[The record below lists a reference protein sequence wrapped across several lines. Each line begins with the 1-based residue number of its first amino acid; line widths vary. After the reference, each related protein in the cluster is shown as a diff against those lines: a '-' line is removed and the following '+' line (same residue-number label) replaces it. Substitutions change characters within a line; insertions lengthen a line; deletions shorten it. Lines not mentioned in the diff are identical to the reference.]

1 MPETDPHRRRLWTGP
16 QDHGHDHDWLSPDP
30 EPTRVQEPAPY
41 PLRRPP
47 SRKRP
52 VAIVAGALVLAIG
65 GIGAGMVL
73 ENGGVGN
80 ERATVTLPVVNGATA
95 ETRAGQIYRAT
106 EEGIVQLRTGN
117 ASGTGFIVDKNGTI
131 VTNAHVVDSATTV
144 RVVFDDGEKSV
155 EGKVLG
161 RDVSTDLAVVKVAPS
176 DLPQSAVALALAD
189 SDDVKAGDEVIA
201 VGYPL
206 GLDRTV
212 TQGII
217 SGLGRQIQA
226 QNGFSIDKVLQ
237 TDASINPGNSGGP
250 LLDAKGRVI
259 GVNSQIAA
267 TAAGGNT
274 GIGFAIPS
282 NTVREIVPKL
292 VAGKSIARP
301 YLGVSLAETDDDSG
315 AIVADATAG
324 GPGATAGLK
333 TGTNG
338 DKIVSFEGKAI
349 SSPDELISALG
360 TKEVGDTV
368 KLGVI
373 RDGQQIEVEVTLGER
388 PASADTSSSSSG
400 SGGGSQSPQSPD
412 SGGGSQS
419 PDSGSGQ
426 TPDQQTPQTP
436 DEQQS
441 PFEQI
446 P

>member
-30 EPTRVQEPAPY
+30 EPTRVHEPAPY
-41 PLRRPP
+41 PLRRAP

-73 ENGGVGN
+73 ENGGTGN

-95 ETRAGQIYRAT
+95 DTRAGQIYRAT

-117 ASGTGFIVDKNGTI
+117 SSGTGFIVDKNGTI
-131 VTNAHVVDSATTV
+131 VTNAHVVDGATTV

-161 RDVSTDLAVVKVAPS
+161 RDVSTDLAVVKVEPS

-301 YLGVSLAETDDDSG
+301 YLGVSLGETDDDSG
-315 AIVADATAG
+315 AIVAETTAG
-324 GPGATAGLK
+324 GPGAKAGLQSG
-333 TGTNG
+333 TGG
-338 DKIVSFEGKAI
+338 DKIVSFDGQAVK
-349 SSPDELISALG
+349 SPDELISALG
-360 TKEVGDTV
+360 QKEVGDTV
-368 KLGVI
+368 KLGVV
-373 RDGQQIEVEVTLGER
+373 RDSQQIEVEVTLGER
-388 PASADTSSSSSG
+388 PPSADSSSSSSG
-400 SGGGSQSPQSPD
+400 SGGGGGQSPQSPQSPQAPD
-412 SGGGSQS
+412 SGGGQS
-419 PDSGSGQ
+419 
-426 TPDQQTPQTP
+426 P
-436 DEQQS
+436 DEQQN